1 MVELKSLSQ
10 WMIFDL
16 TNQEWSVFPNKHK
29 HCNYCNGHLVTVR
42 GGFHYYFH
50 TLDYSNEDE
59 IPIYRIYENGT
70 SVKLDIGERPEGID
84 GFIDGSNSFNLAPFY
99 QRFYKD
105 SQFTLW

>member
-99 QRFYKD
+99 QRFYMD